1 MFDRTSVFGGIG
13 RVFGLREMDGAFTFC
28 RRFCRATTDHVDHC
42 NGDET
47 ACGDSRAMCG
57 VGWHDRSNVSQR
69 NLFKADR
76 LARCDSSGHRRL
88 FILSGDGS
96 DPDCRENPLTEW
108 KVENNMIKYIQP
120 APVSEADG
128 MVSEMFKQIK
138 RDFGLVGDL
147 FVMHS
152 LSPSLLAGVWAA
164 FRETEMVGIVPRA
177 IKEAVATA
185 VAKANEC
192 PFCMD
197 AHSTM
202 LMAVGESDVAYQ
214 ILGGQIGEI
223 SDRKLR
229 SIVEWTLATRVPH
242 SPILQEPPFTAKETP
257 EIIGTLVMNNY
268 ITRMIDVLLTN
279 KSLISVK
286 NSFFSKLTKRLVA
299 LLFSSNL
306 KKEKTIG
313 DSLVFLRDAQLPDDL
328 SWASSNPVISKALA
342 NLAAAV
348 DQAGEADLDDAT
360 RSVIKQYV
368 DEWNGAKPS
377 VGRGWVEQVVK
388 PLDAPSQAA
397 ARLCLLTAIAPY
409 QIDDTLIDEFRAF
422 FIEDRQLLNVLAWAS
437 FTVARKIGSHLTV
450 PV

>member
-1 MFDRTSVFGGIG
+1 
-13 RVFGLREMDGAFTFC
+13 
-28 RRFCRATTDHVDHC
+28 
-42 NGDET
+42 
-47 ACGDSRAMCG
+47 
-57 VGWHDRSNVSQR
+57 
-69 NLFKADR
+69 
-76 LARCDSSGHRRL
+76 
-88 FILSGDGS
+88 
-96 DPDCRENPLTEW
+96 
-108 KVENNMIKYIQP
+108 MIKYIQP